1 MAKLWIEGDYL
12 IHDHIRVARLLPGV
26 NASDKMAFE
35 TTISEEPKDPT
46 REVVQQLK
54 EALSHDLDE
63 ALDDAHG
70 LLSSKEIEEIIS
82 KCEV

>member
-26 NASDKMAFE
+26 NASDKLALE
-35 TTISEEPKDPT
+35 ATLNDEPEDTTNTTI
-46 REVVQQLK
+46 QQLK

-82 KCEV
+82 KCKV